1 MCWITFLHLCYI
13 QSVFITPD
21 YLLVPAVYCVS
32 TVHLYHEG
40 FMKQWETPALSLRYK
55 TFQNPSFWGTS
66 TAPTCEA
73 FMASKF
79 VLVIAG
85 NLEVLK
91 WCGFMQHYAHTK
103 LNKNPSVSLEKRHAV
118 TCWHHKPITMLKK
131 IFGLARNIGSE
142 QTAMSHKI
150 PKWIVRWCEN
160 QTCRNTFWQ

>member
-91 WCGFMQHYAHTK
+91 WCGFMWHYVHTK
-103 LNKNPSVSLEKRHAV
+103 FNKDPSVSLEERHAV

-131 IFGLARNIGSE
+131 IFGLARNIGRE
-142 QTAMSHKI
+142 QTAMSRKI
-150 PKWIVRWCEN
+150 QK
-160 QTCRNTFWQ
+160 